1 MAYGF
6 RGELKKEGDGKLTRV
21 CYVMER
27 VIGEEGNSWHVWAHT
42 F

>member
-21 CYVMER
+21 CYVVER
-27 VIGEEGNSWHVWAHT
+27 LESKRQ
-42 F
+42 